1 MGRGGRGCSKAR
13 LLGPPLSAH
22 TARLSVH
29 RVCTLLLRLS
39 CVPPDSLP
47 LLRAGGPR
55 RKHLEPQRHGPSLSD
70 LHEATRARPTL
81 GPLQRGCHLP
91 PSGPQS
97 PTGATGEPGTGP
109 RSLLPW
115 SSCGRPEPDPG
126 LFQPGPIRRRFP
138 SGAGAPLPTVPPPAA
153 VPCSFPEC
161 VLPSPTR
168 TKGHSGDGGG
178 RPRSPGGWVERQAPG
193 CPKLGVPAGP
203 EARLSEPWLSPVPSP
218 RGHTG
223 RGTAS
228 EPPTPPVC
236 VPTGKPPRPLI
247 GAPGW
252 RPECP
257 DNSVAGAS
265 QQPLHRLGITHHQ
278 SS

>member
-91 PSGPQS
+91 PSGPES
-97 PTGATGEPGTGP
+97 PARATGEPGTGP
-109 RSLLPW
+109 RSLLPR

-138 SGAGAPLPTVPPPAA
+138 FGAGAPLPTVPPPPPFRAVSPSVRCRVPPGRRDTAGTGAA
-153 VPCSFPEC
+153 GPDHPVGGWSARPQAAPSSVYLRVP
-161 VLPSPTR
+161 
-168 TKGHSGDGGG
+168 
-178 RPRSPGGWVERQAPG
+178 RPVSQSPGSR
-193 CPKLGVPAGP
+193 
-203 EARLSEPWLSPVPSP
+203 LSPVLEATQE
-218 RGHTG
+218 G
-223 RGTAS
+223 AQ
-228 EPPTPPVC
+228 PVSL
-236 VPTGKPPRPLI
+236 PPRLCVYPQANRH
-247 GAPGW
+247 GP
-252 RPECP
+252 
-257 DNSVAGAS
+257 
-265 QQPLHRLGITHHQ
+265 
-278 SS
+278 